1 MRTTW
6 QTLRAIIMRW
16 TRTRNTMWTSK
27 VDKED
32 KSKGTL
38 VNSSLIN
45 INISLNC

>member
-1 MRTTW
+1 
-6 QTLRAIIMRW
+6 
-16 TRTRNTMWTSK
+16 

-45 INISLNC
+45 INMSLNC